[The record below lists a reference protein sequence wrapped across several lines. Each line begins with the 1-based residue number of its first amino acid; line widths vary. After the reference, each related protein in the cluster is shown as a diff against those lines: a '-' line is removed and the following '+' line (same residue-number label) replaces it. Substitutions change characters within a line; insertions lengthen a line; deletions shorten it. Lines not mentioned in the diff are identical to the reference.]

1 MPAKGA
7 YAMKTTW
14 LYDENAEVNPESD
27 ITEGSSKDENDIK
40 ITEGE
45 EVFTFDAATG
55 TITAY
60 TGRSTQVEVPAFIK
74 NIPVKKIGERAF
86 DGTSK
91 DIKRKIRKKILPLHP
106 KHLLHQLQEQLQLRH
121 RTITTVLQ

>member
-45 EVFTFDAATG
+45 EVFTFDADNFRG
-55 TITAY
+55 NR
-60 TGRSTQVEVPAFIK
+60 GDRKRSIYK
-74 NIPVKKIGERAF
+74 
-86 DGTSK
+86 
-91 DIKRKIRKKILPLHP
+91 
-106 KHLLHQLQEQLQLRH
+106 
-121 RTITTVLQ
+121 